1 MTSHSMCDSEPV
13 APEIPPANRLCLN
26 FEDSPENCAYNSPVS
41 KTLPVSPFI
50 RRLCEDNITYLSC
63 KSFKGDNLRKHDQKN
78 TLRTSLASTV
88 LSIVY
93 SQSLENITMRPA
105 FARRARLFAG
115 LQRAQFPAF
124 LIALLLTLTSLCV
137 GQAQR
142 GTLVHEESIRVSP
155 SGDTAK
161 LGTVERGYELVIID
175 SSRDWAHVEA
185 ILRDPSKNP
194 DDEDDEEAQGK
205 TITGWLPAKALVG
218 MSTPNGD
225 KIVFG
230 EAADSEDE
238 ASRRRGRKDAA
249 QDAMRLYYR
258 VYDLFPASPLAGE
271 GLYRAADIRW
281 QIERSDIMTRPSARE
296 REAYMRGQINEEWMK
311 LVIKKFPG
319 TKWADLAAFH
329 LIENKLCGDWQAAS
343 KCPDKE
349 ADMYEKYAKEHQQSP
364 AAPQALYQAAWR
376 RSALIEIYKTE
387 ANPKKAEESK
397 NRALGLAQQILSQY
411 GQSEWANRA
420 QTLIFYVQNGVP
432 TYGNAS
438 D

>member
-1 MTSHSMCDSEPV
+1 MTSYSMCGAEPV
-13 APEIPPANRLCLN
+13 APEIPPASRLSL
-26 FEDSPENCAYNSPVS
+26 DRQHSAENCARKFPPS
-41 KTLPVSPFI
+41 KTLPLSHFGS
-50 RRLCEDNITYLSC
+50 RLCEHKVNSYSP
-63 KSFKGDNLRKHDQKN
+63 KSFKAGTLKKHDQKN
-78 TLRTSLASTV
+78 TLRTSLAKAVFSTR
-88 LSIVY
+88 Y
-93 SQSLENITMRPA
+93 PQSLENTRMRAA
-105 FARRARLFAG
+105 FARRGRLFAG
-115 LQRAQFPAF
+115 RKRAHFFAF
-124 LIALLLTLTSLCV
+124 LIASLLTLTSLCLA
-137 GQAQR
+137 QAQR

-155 SGDTAK
+155 SADTAK
-161 LGTVERGYELVIID
+161 LGTVERGYELVIFD
-175 SSRDWAHVEA
+175 NSRDWAHVQA

-205 TITGWLPAKALVG
+205 TITGWVPAKALVG

-349 ADMYEKYAKEHQQSP
+349 AEIYEKYAKEHQQSP

-387 ANPKKAEESK
+387 ANPKKAEDSK

-411 GQSEWANRA
+411 GQSDWANRA
-420 QTLIFYVQNGVP
+420 QTLIFFVQNGVA